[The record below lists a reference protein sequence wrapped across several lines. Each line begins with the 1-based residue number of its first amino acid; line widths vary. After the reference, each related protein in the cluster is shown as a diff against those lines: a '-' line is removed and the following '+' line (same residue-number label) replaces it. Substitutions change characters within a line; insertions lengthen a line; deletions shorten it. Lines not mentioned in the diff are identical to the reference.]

1 MIIKDYLCLDIE
13 TTGLNP
19 KTEKIIEI
27 GAVRVRD
34 GVITDCFESLVA
46 PGRLLQERITNL
58 TGITDKMLE
67 GAPEKEEVIPKF
79 LKFAGDDILLGHS
92 VLFDY
97 SFLKRAAVNCNE
109 RFERNGIDTLK
120 IARKFLPEIESRSL
134 GYLCSYYK
142 IEHKAHR
149 ALADAKA
156 TVSLYQRLTEEF
168 YTEEDFNPFP
178 LKYKVK
184 KESPITK
191 SQKERLYR
199 LLEKHK
205 LTIGADEELRVCLT
219 MEIDKLTRNEASRY
233 TDRILSKC
241 GRS

>member
-34 GVITDCFESLVA
+34 GVITDSFESLIA
-46 PGRLLQERITNL
+46 PGRLLQERIIEL
-58 TGITDKMLE
+58 TGITDQMLE
-67 GAPEKEEVIPKF
+67 GAPEKEEVIPRF
-79 LKFAGDDILLGHS
+79 LEFAGDDILLGHS
-92 VLFDY
+92 ILFDY
-97 SFLKRAAVNCNE
+97 SFIKRAAVNCDYQ
-109 RFERNGIDTLK
+109 FERNGIDTLK
-120 IARKFLPEIESRSL
+120 IARKFLPDIESRSL

-168 YTEEDFNPFP
+168 GTEEDFNPFP
-178 LKYKVK
+178 LVYKVK
-184 KESPITK
+184 KESPATK
-191 SQKERLYR
+191 GQKEWLYR
-199 LLEKHK
+199 LMEKHK
-205 LTIGADEELRVCLT
+205 LVIEADDELQVCLT
-219 MEIDKLTRNEASRY
+219 MDIDKLTRNEASRY
-233 TDRILSKC
+233 TDRILSKY
-241 GRS
+241 GR